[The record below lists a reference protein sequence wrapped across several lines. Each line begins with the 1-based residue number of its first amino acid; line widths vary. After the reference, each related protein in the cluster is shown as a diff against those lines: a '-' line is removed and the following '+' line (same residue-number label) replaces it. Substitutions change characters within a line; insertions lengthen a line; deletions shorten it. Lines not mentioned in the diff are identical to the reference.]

1 MAWSLTI
8 SRPGDL
14 KNVYVIIGLFANII
28 VKPVS
33 LISTK
38 NPFFHIIFCLYNA

>member
-1 MAWSLTI
+1 MAWSLNTL
-8 SRPGDL
+8 RPGDL
-14 KNVYVIIGLFANII
+14 KAVYVIIGLFANII

-38 NPFFHIIFCLYNA
+38 TYSST